1 MGIKPFAHSA
11 IHGVTV
17 GIHSGNGF
25 TLKTLPKGGCA
36 VLHHV
41 SPGGIFFPGQQFP
54 GGIDIA
60 VFRQHFYQIK
70 GAEIAG
76 GETHT
81 GIDNGQNLSVYDRRI
96 NASGYT
102 ETEQI
107 LWFEFKYN
115 SVSGTQTR
123 WGFARGATL
132 VIYDAETNAMIHH
145 SATDGTVNNRQLEA
159 GKWYRILLMPDANA
173 QLGANREIGYA
184 GGYYNEGNVDIYI
197 RNVHSNDKH

>member
-1 MGIKPFAHSA
+1 MPGVMADSA
-11 IHGVTV
+11 QPAQQSAGPEWIYDAEDGWVW
-17 GIHSGNGF
+17 
-25 TLKTLPKGGCA
+25 
-36 VLHHV
+36 HV
-41 SPGGIFFPGQQFP
+41 
-54 GGIDIA
+54 A
-60 VFRQHFYQIK
+60 
-70 GAEIAG
+70 
-76 GETHT
+76 
-81 GIDNGQNLSVYDRRI
+81 DNGQNLSVYDRRI